1 LLINDCQFLFL
12 LLLLFEKTE
21 RGIKRENNN
30 RKNKRII
37 TVKGDPVNNK
47 G

>member
-1 LLINDCQFLFL
+1 LK
-12 LLLLFEKTE
+12 KTE

-37 TVKGDPVNNK
+37 MVKGDPVNVK